1 MIGLNAV
8 EKQLYRSDP
17 MRSFSRSS
25 EAEPGVRVW
34 QRSLQHFFQLP
45 TVEITIAVLIVAS
58 VVLTLIELSLPE
70 ASPLLPVLD
79 DLNQIITWLF
89 VVELTLRFLA
99 TPVKRRFF
107 QEYWLDLLA
116 VLPLLRVFRFVRVI
130 RLLRLL
136 RLLRLIGLFNRHASV
151 FQNLLRRGAP
161 EYIIICG
168 LIILTVCFGT
178 FSLLTLERGSYPQWR
193 NLENAFW
200 STFYMLFSGQPI
212 PGAPRTL
219 VGNLVI
225 TFILF
230 MNATIFAMFTGTISA
245 FMVDKLRMEGQV
257 TDWEHFSNHLIICG
271 WNKKAE
277 IIVRQYK
284 ATYKNEDTPVV
295 VIAQLDEEPSFINAK
310 LKEQVRFINDDFT
323 KVAVLEKADI
333 RRAKTCIILS
343 DKSHGRSDQDADA
356 RTILAALT
364 VERINPNVYT
374 CAELINQEYGSHL
387 EMGQVNDYVVSEEQ
401 NGFMLAQ
408 AALNPGLMGVF
419 NELLT
424 GEKGNQFYRLPI
436 GSAWVGKTFLELFA
450 HLKQT
455 HNAILIAVSEPT
467 GVFQIN
473 PTDYRFKSED
483 YVIVI
488 AEQKVQL

>member
-1 MIGLNAV
+1 MATFPQG
-8 EKQLYRSDP
+8 
-17 MRSFSRSS
+17 S
-25 EAEPGVRVW
+25 EAESGVQAW
-34 QRSLQHFFQLP
+34 QRSLQRFFQLP
-45 TVEITIAVLIVAS
+45 TVEISIAVLIVAS
-58 VVLTLIELSLPE
+58 VILTIIELSLLE
-70 ASPLLPVLD
+70 ASPLAAMLNDLD
-79 DLNQIITWLF
+79 QIITWLF

-99 TPVKRRFF
+99 TPVKRLFF
-107 QEYWLDLLA
+107 QEYWLDILA
-116 VLPLLRVFRFVRVI
+116 VLPLLRVFRIIRVM

-136 RLLRLIGLFNRHASV
+136 RLLRLIGLFKRHTSV
-151 FQNLLRRGAP
+151 FQSLLRRGAP

-168 LIILTVCFGT
+168 LIILTVCFST
-178 FSLLTLERGSYPQWR
+178 FSLVALERSSYPQWR
-193 NLENAFW
+193 SLQQAFW
-200 STFYMLFSGQPI
+200 SSFYMLFSGQPI
-212 PGAPRTL
+212 PGAPATL
-219 VGNLVI
+219 AGNLVV

-230 MNATIFAMFTGTISA
+230 MNATIFAMFTGTVSA

-257 TDWEHFSNHLIICG
+257 TDWEQFSNHLIVCG

-284 ATYKNEDTPVV
+284 AVNKSEDTPVI
-295 VIAQLDEEPSFINAK
+295 VIAQLDEEPSFVNAK
-310 LKEQVRFINDDFT
+310 FKEQVRFVNDDFT
-323 KVAVLEKADI
+323 KVAVLEKAGI

-343 DKSHGRSDQDADA
+343 DKSHGRSEQDADA

-364 VERINPNVYT
+364 VERINPQVYT

-387 EMGQVNDYVVSEEQ
+387 ELGNVNDYVVSEEQ

-424 GEKGNQFYRLPI
+424 GEQGNQFYRLPI
-436 GSAWVGKTFLELFA
+436 SSAWVGKTFLELFA

-455 HNAILIAVSEPT
+455 HNAILIAISDPT
-467 GVFQIN
+467 GAFQIN
-473 PTDYRFKSED
+473 PSDYRFKPED

-488 AEQKVQL
+488 AEQKFQL

>member
-1 MIGLNAV
+1 MTGF
-8 EKQLYRSDP
+8 SDG
-17 MRSFSRSS
+17 S
-25 EAEPGVRVW
+25 EAEPSVKAW
-34 QRSLQHFFQLP
+34 QRSLQRFFQLP
-45 TVEITIAVLIVAS
+45 TVEITIAVLVVVS
-58 VVLTLIELSLPE
+58 VVFTIIELSLPE
-70 ASPLLPVLD
+70 SSPLLLILD

-99 TPVKRRFF
+99 TPIKRLFF
-107 QEYWLDLLA
+107 QEYWLDILA
-116 VLPLLRVFRFVRVI
+116 VLPLLRVFRVVRV
-130 RLLRLL
+130 LRLL
-136 RLLRLIGLFNRHASV
+136 RLLRLFGLFNRHAST
-151 FQNLLRRGAP
+151 FQHILRRGAP

-178 FSLLTLERGSYPQWR
+178 FSLVALERGSYPQWR
-193 NLENAFW
+193 NLEQAFW
-200 STFYMLFSGQPI
+200 SSFYMLFSGQPL

-219 VGNLVI
+219 AGNLVV

-230 MNATIFAMFTGTISA
+230 MNATIFAMFTGTVSA

-257 TDWEHFSNHLIICG
+257 TDWEQFSNHMIVCG
-271 WNKKAE
+271 WNKTAE

-284 ATYKNEDTPVV
+284 AADKNEDTPVV
-295 VIAQLDEEPSFINAK
+295 VIAQLDEEPNFNDAK
-310 LKEQVRFINDDFT
+310 LKEQVRFIKDDFT
-323 KVAVLEKADI
+323 KVSVLEKAGI
-333 RRAKTCIILS
+333 RRAKTCIILA
-343 DKSHGRSDQDADA
+343 DKSHGRSEQDADA

-364 VERINPNVYT
+364 VERINPAVYT
-374 CAELINQEYGSHL
+374 CAELINREYGAHL

-408 AALNPGLMGVF
+408 SALNPGLMSVF

-424 GEKGNQFYRLPI
+424 GEQGNQFYRLPI
-436 GSAWVGKTFLELFA
+436 GDAWVGKTFLELFA
-450 HLKQT
+450 YLKQT

-473 PTDYRFKSED
+473 PNDYRFKYKD

-488 AEQKVQL
+488 AEQKIRL

>member
-1 MIGLNAV
+1 MTGF
-8 EKQLYRSDP
+8 SDG
-17 MRSFSRSS
+17 S
-25 EAEPGVRVW
+25 EAEPSVKAW
-34 QRSLQHFFQLP
+34 QRSLQRFFQLP
-45 TVEITIAVLIVAS
+45 TVEITIAVLVVVS
-58 VVLTLIELSLPE
+58 VVFTIIELSLPE
-70 ASPLLPVLD
+70 SSPLLLILD

-99 TPVKRRFF
+99 TPIKRLFF
-107 QEYWLDLLA
+107 QEYWLDILA
-116 VLPLLRVFRFVRVI
+116 VLPLLRVFRVVRV
-130 RLLRLL
+130 LRLL
-136 RLLRLIGLFNRHASV
+136 RLLRLFGLFNRHAST
-151 FQNLLRRGAP
+151 FQHILRRGAP

-178 FSLLTLERGSYPQWR
+178 FSLVALERGSYPQWR
-193 NLENAFW
+193 NLEQAFW
-200 STFYMLFSGQPI
+200 SSFYMLFSGQPL

-219 VGNLVI
+219 AGNLVV

-230 MNATIFAMFTGTISA
+230 MNATIFAMFTGTVSA

-257 TDWEHFSNHLIICG
+257 TDWEQFSNHMIVCG
-271 WNKKAE
+271 WNKTAE

-284 ATYKNEDTPVV
+284 AADKNEDTPVV
-295 VIAQLDEEPSFINAK
+295 VIAQLDEEPG
-310 LKEQVRFINDDFT
+310 
-323 KVAVLEKADI
+323 I
-333 RRAKTCIILS
+333 RRAKTCIILA
-343 DKSHGRSDQDADA
+343 DKSHGRSEQDADA

-364 VERINPNVYT
+364 VERINPAVYT
-374 CAELINQEYGSHL
+374 CAELINREYGAHL

-408 AALNPGLMGVF
+408 SALNPGLMSVF

-424 GEKGNQFYRLPI
+424 GEQGNQFYRLPI
-436 GSAWVGKTFLELFA
+436 GDVWVGKTFLELFA
-450 HLKQT
+450 YLKQT

-473 PTDYRFKSED
+473 PNDYRFKYKD

-488 AEQKVQL
+488 AEQKIRL

>member
-1 MIGLNAV
+1 MIGLHSEETVIRVDA
-8 EKQLYRSDP
+8 
-17 MRSFSRSS
+17 MAGFSQGS
-25 EAEPGVRVW
+25 EAEPGVQDW
-34 QRSLQHFFQLP
+34 QRSLQRFFQLP
-45 TVEITIAVLIVAS
+45 TVELTIAVLVVAS
-58 VVLTLIELSLPE
+58 VALTIIELSLLTT
-70 ASPLLPVLD
+70 SLILPLLD
-79 DLNQIITWLF
+79 ELNQIITWIF

-99 TPVKRRFF
+99 TPLKRRFF

-116 VLPLLRVFRFVRVI
+116 VLPLLRVFRFVRVM

-136 RLLRLIGLFNRHASV
+136 RLLRLVGLFNRHASF
-151 FQNLLRRGAP
+151 FQNFLQRGAP

-168 LIILTVCFGT
+168 LIVLTVCFST
-178 FSLLTLERGSYPQWR
+178 FSLLTLERRSYPQWG

-200 STFYMLFSGQPI
+200 SSFYMLFSGQPI
-212 PGAPRTL
+212 PGVPRTL
-219 VGNLVI
+219 LGNLIV

-230 MNATIFAMFTGTISA
+230 MNATIFAMFTGTVSA
-245 FMVDKLRMEGQV
+245 FMVEKLRMEGQV
-257 TDWEHFSNHLIICG
+257 TDWEQFSNHLIICG
-271 WNKKAE
+271 WNKKTE

-284 ATYKNEDTPVV
+284 AANKNEDTPIV
-295 VIAQLDEEPSFINAK
+295 VIAQLDQEPSFINPK
-310 LKEQVRFINDDFT
+310 LKELVRFINDDFT
-323 KVAVLEKADI
+323 KVTVLEKAGI

-343 DKSHGRSDQDADA
+343 DKSHGRSEQDADA

-364 VERINPNVYT
+364 VERISPQVYT

-387 EMGQVNDYVVSEEQ
+387 ELGHVNDYVVSEEQ

-424 GEKGNQFYRLPI
+424 GEQGNQFYRLPI
-436 GSAWVGKTFLELFA
+436 GSTWIGKTFLELFA

-455 HNAILIAVSEPT
+455 HNAILIAISDPT
-467 GVFQIN
+467 GAFQIN
-473 PTDYRFKSED
+473 PSDYRFKPED

-488 AEQKVQL
+488 AEQRVQL

>member
-1 MIGLNAV
+1 MAGFSQGSETTTGL
-8 EKQLYRSDP
+8 R
-17 MRSFSRSS
+17 
-25 EAEPGVRVW
+25 GW
-34 QRSLQHFFQLP
+34 QRSLQRFFQLP
-45 TVEITIAVLIVAS
+45 TVEITIAVLVVVS
-58 VVLTLIELSLPE
+58 VVFTLIELSLPE
-70 ASPLLPVLD
+70 ASPLLPLLD
-79 DLNQIITWLF
+79 ELGQIITWLF

-99 TPVKRRFF
+99 TPIKRLFF
-107 QEYWLDLLA
+107 QEYWLDILA
-116 VLPLLRVFRFVRVI
+116 VLPLLRVFRIVRVMRFM

-136 RLLRLIGLFNRHASV
+136 RLFGLFNRRASI
-151 FQNLLRRGAP
+151 FQNILRRGAP

-168 LIILTVCFGT
+168 LIILTVCFST
-178 FSLLTLERGSYPQWR
+178 FSLVALEHGSYPQWR
-193 NLENAFW
+193 SLDKAFW
-200 STFYMLFSGQPI
+200 ISFYMLFSGQPL
-212 PGAPRTL
+212 PGAPNTL
-219 VGNLVI
+219 AGNLIV

-257 TDWEHFSNHLIICG
+257 IDWEQFSNHLIVCG

-284 ATYKNEDTPVV
+284 AADKNKDIPVV
-295 VIAQLDEEPSFINAK
+295 VIAQLDEELSFFDVK

-323 KVAVLEKADI
+323 KVAVLEKASI

-343 DKSHGRSDQDADA
+343 DKSHGRSEQDADA

-364 VERINPNVYT
+364 IEKINPKVYT
-374 CAELINQEYGSHL
+374 CAELINREYGSHL
-387 EMGQVNDYVVSEEQ
+387 EMGQVNEYVVSEEQ

-408 AALNPGLMGVF
+408 SALNPGLMSIF

-424 GEKGNQFYRLPI
+424 GEHGNQFYRLPI
-436 GSAWVGKTFLELFA
+436 GELWVGKTFWELFA
-450 HLKQT
+450 YLKQT
-455 HNAILIAVSEPT
+455 HNAILIAVSEPS

-473 PTDYRFKSED
+473 PNDYRFKDQD

-488 AEQKVQL
+488 AQQTVQL

>member
-1 MIGLNAV
+1 MT
-8 EKQLYRSDP
+8 KT
-17 MRSFSRSS
+17 SRNRES
-25 EAEPGVRVW
+25 EHNLKLW
-34 QRSLQHFFQLP
+34 QHYLKRFFQLP
-45 TVEITIAVLIVAS
+45 TVEITVAILVMAS
-58 VVLTLIELSLPE
+58 VVLTLLEFSMP
-70 ASPLLPVLD
+70 ASSPLLPILD
-79 DLNQIITWLF
+79 QLNHIITWLF
-89 VVELTLRFLA
+89 VLELTLRFLA

-107 QEYWLDLLA
+107 QDYWLDVIA

-136 RLLRLIGLFNRHASV
+136 RLLRLIGLFNRHTSV
-151 FQNLLRRGAP
+151 FQSLLRRGTP
-161 EYIIICG
+161 EYLIIFG

-178 FSLLTLERGSYPQWR
+178 FSLLVLERRSYPQWGSV
-193 NLENAFW
+193 ENAFW
-200 STFYMLFSGQPI
+200 SSFYMLFSGQPL
-212 PGAPRTL
+212 PGSPRTL
-219 VGNLVI
+219 SGNLVV

-257 TDWEHFSNHLIICG
+257 TDWDQFSNHLIICG

-277 IIVRQYK
+277 IVVQQYK
-284 ATYKNEDTPVV
+284 AATKNEESFVI
-295 VIAQLDEEPSFINAK
+295 VIAQLEEEPGFINTK

-323 KVAVLEKADI
+323 KVAVLEKAGI

-343 DKSHGRSDQDADA
+343 DKSHGRSEQDADA

-364 VERINPNVYT
+364 VERINPHVYT

-387 EMGQVNDYVVSEEQ
+387 ELGKVNDYVVSEEQ
-401 NGFMLAQ
+401 TGFMLAQ

-424 GEKGNQFYRLPI
+424 GKQGNQFYQLPI

-455 HNAILIAVSEPT
+455 HNAILIAICDRT
-467 GVFQIN
+467 GVSQIN
-473 PTDYRFKSED
+473 PTDYRFQPQD

-488 AEQKVQL
+488 AKQKIQL